1 MPIRYG
7 NPENRSSGDH
17 AERSGMSYLKLC
29 VDEPRAPRAVGQ
41 RQQQHEKLN
50 MWLTLPLPRT
60 SACHPR
66 SSCGHPNRISF
77 LERARSAPNNLR
89 YNSLRSAQHPT
100 GYHRVYVIYSAI
112 MYRGTSFI
120 FPAHRVRPSTGNNDR
135 PRLTPEADCTDC
147 IDRTDHTNRKRHRA
161 WTPFVVLW
169 AVMSTI
175 LVLLTVSTHP
185 SDSVYTLQYQGG
197 TFLVDR
203 SQYQQLA
210 DAFLHGRTWIDAHV
224 PRLACGHG

>member
-1 MPIRYG
+1 
-7 NPENRSSGDH
+7 
-17 AERSGMSYLKLC
+17 
-29 VDEPRAPRAVGQ
+29 
-41 RQQQHEKLN
+41 
-50 MWLTLPLPRT
+50 
-60 SACHPR
+60 
-66 SSCGHPNRISF
+66 
-77 LERARSAPNNLR
+77 
-89 YNSLRSAQHPT
+89 
-100 GYHRVYVIYSAI
+100 

-135 PRLTPEADCTDC
+135 PHLTPEADCTDC

-203 SQYQQLA
+203 SQY
-210 DAFLHGRTWIDAHV
+210 
-224 PRLACGHG
+224 